1 MNILILGLGS
11 IGQRHLRN
19 LRSVNKQFKFF
30 SLRRKYITPLLD
42 ANNNSKKGNIEKTYK
57 IKNFNNF
64 KDIKN
69 IDAAFICTPSK
80 FHVIEAIKLL
90 KKNINIFVEKPIG
103 SSLKNINQ
111 LKNIIIKKPK
121 LKSMMGFQLKF
132 NPIILNLKKLILKK
146 TIGKIY
152 NIFVHHGEHID
163 DFHPYENY
171 IKSYAARKEL
181 GGGVI
186 LTQIHE
192 LDYLSFLF
200 DGFKI
205 KIKKSFPSKISN
217 LKINVEDNVTAN
229 LEVVKKNYKIKCLLH
244 LNYYERPKKRLI
256 SLIGEK
262 GKIECDLNSGKIN
275 IFKNKKIKSMLF
287 KFDRNQI
294 FINQVKYFI
303 NCIKKNKKI
312 KKEYDLI
319 NGMQSL
325 KLALKLK

>member
-19 LRSVNKQFKFF
+19 LKSISKKFKFF

-42 ANNNSKKGNIEKTYK
+42 KNNNYKKGSIENIYK
-57 IKNFNNF
+57 IKNFRNF
-64 KDIKN
+64 KEIKN
-69 IDAAFICTPSK
+69 INAAFICTPSK
-80 FHVIEAIKLL
+80 YHVVEAIELL

-103 SSLKNINQ
+103 SSLKKINQ
-111 LKNIIIKKPK
+111 LKKIIHKKPK

-132 NPIILNLKKLILKK
+132 NPIILSLKKLILKK
-146 TIGKIY
+146 TIGKLY
-152 NIFVHHGEHID
+152 NIFIHHGEHID
-163 DFHPYENY
+163 DFHPYESYVN
-171 IKSYAARKEL
+171 SYAARKEL

-192 LDYLSFLF
+192 LDYLFFLF
-200 DGFKI
+200 NGFKI
-205 KIKKSFPSKISN
+205 NVKKTYPSKISN

-229 LEVVKKNYKIKCLLH
+229 LELVKKNYKIKCLLH
-244 LNYYERPKKRLI
+244 LNYYERPKKRSIL
-256 SLIGEK
+256 LIGEK
-262 GKIECDLNSGKIN
+262 GKIECDLNSGKII
-275 IFKNKKIKSMLF
+275 IFKNNKTKSILL

-294 FINQVKYFI
+294 FINQIKYFI

-312 KKEYDLI
+312 KKEYDLL
-319 NGMQSL
+319 NGIKSL